1 MDKEREKWIARADDY
16 KRKHGTEMVVIIR
29 HGTYENWPLSVFEKS
44 SISKEIGPIHR
55 TDKEIT
61 PKEEPPKMTVTEYAA
76 QVYERSCYEKL

>member
-29 HGTYENWPLSVFEKS
+29 HGTYENWPVDVFEKS
-44 SISKEIGPIHR
+44 SVAKEVAPVYR

-61 PKEEPPKMTVTEYAA
+61 PKEEAMRMTVAEYAA
-76 QVYERSCYEKL
+76 QFYARRELA